1 MKQEAPTSVSRSSSL
16 DAEWSL
22 YRARL
27 QVTADYTE
35 KQMQQEII
43 ESLINHLEENNRNE
57 LEKYEQ
63 ELNEKVDDI
72 IDKLDVSKYSMEELA
87 KAKEHLEQRVKE
99 DVEAKRKTQLEY
111 LDQIKESMYG
121 QVARQERIQE
131 LNALIEE
138 KAELV
143 RKIKEKDIL
152 IKSIE
157 NDTAKSLKEVED
169 EISKLEEERNSLE
182 NKKGEG
188 TIGR

>member
-1 MKQEAPTSVSRSSSL
+1 
-16 DAEWSL
+16 
-22 YRARL
+22 
-27 QVTADYTE
+27 
-35 KQMQQEII
+35 
-43 ESLINHLEENNRNE
+43 
-57 LEKYEQ
+57 
-63 ELNEKVDDI
+63 
-72 IDKLDVSKYSMEELA
+72 
-87 KAKEHLEQRVKE
+87 
-99 DVEAKRKTQLEY
+99 
-111 LDQIKESMYG
+111 MYG

-143 RKIKEKDIL
+143 RKIKEKDVL

>member
-1 MKQEAPTSVSRSSSL
+1 
-16 DAEWSL
+16 
-22 YRARL
+22 
-27 QVTADYTE
+27 
-35 KQMQQEII
+35 MQQEII

-63 ELNEKVDDI
+63 ELNQKVDDI

-121 QVARQERIQE
+121 QVARQERIKE

-138 KAELV
+138 KSELV
-143 RKIKEKDIL
+143 RKIKEKDVI

-182 NKKGEG
+182 NKKEEG